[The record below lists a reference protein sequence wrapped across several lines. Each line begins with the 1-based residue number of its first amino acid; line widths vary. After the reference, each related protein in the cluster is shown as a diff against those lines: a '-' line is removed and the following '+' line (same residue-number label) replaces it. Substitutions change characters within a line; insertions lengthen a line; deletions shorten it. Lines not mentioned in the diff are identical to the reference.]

1 MLVDSECDG
10 HDGSSGKATGNV
22 HMLSAEIDHLH
33 NEREMRAYE
42 ILSKNKDST
51 YDVVWL
57 LPTPSNLLFIQL
69 SSQ

>member
-10 HDGSSGKATGNV
+10 HDGSSGKAAGNV

-33 NEREMRAYE
+33 NEREKRAYE
-42 ILSKNKDST
+42 ILYKNKDSM

-57 LPTPSNLLFIQL
+57 LPTLSNLLFIQL